1 MASASDIDWGRASY
15 ALLYRLAYVDI
26 FGSVIGVKLVSPEQ
40 GSFRQWSDALGH
52 VFQPRFLFPNKP
64 GLSDTEVFVRLARG
78 DVSEQMRSATSISVG
93 YMSENYAD
101 MGFPGMLAGVFM
113 IGLFVAA
120 ACRYFM
126 AVPLPWLVREGIVL
140 AFIYAIAANG
150 VEISLPKLLGA
161 TVMTFIVYAL
171 LIKFVFPIALR
182 WLDTRAA
189 LARHQEMRRQQAR
202 AAAHHPLLK

>member
-1 MASASDIDWGRASY
+1 
-15 ALLYRLAYVDI
+15 
-26 FGSVIGVKLVSPEQ
+26 
-40 GSFRQWSDALGH
+40 
-52 VFQPRFLFPNKP
+52 
-64 GLSDTEVFVRLARG
+64 
-78 DVSEQMRSATSISVG
+78 MRSATSISVG